1 MSRQLVS
8 SNTPGERLASF
19 SRAVRV
25 GDMVFVSG
33 TTASD
38 ESGATQHPGD
48 AAAQTIYV
56 LRKIESA
63 LAEVGATLA
72 DVVRTRVF
80 VRNIEDSEAVARAH
94 GNFFADIRPANTL
107 LRGEPI
113 DSEMLVEVEVDAVIS
128 PESASGRAGRLQTS
142 RSDRGR

>member
-8 SNTPGERLASF
+8 SNTPGERLANF
-19 SRAVRV
+19 SRAVRD

-33 TTASD
+33 TTATD
-38 ESGATQHPGD
+38 EAGTTQHPGD

-63 LAEVGATLA
+63 LTEAGATLT
-72 DVVRTRVF
+72 DVVRPRVF
-80 VRNIEDSEAVARAH
+80 VRNINDSDAVARAH
-94 GNFFADIRPANTL
+94 GAIFADIRPANTL

-113 DSEMLVEVEVDAVIS
+113 DSAMLVEIEVDAVIS
-128 PESASGRAGRLQTS
+128 PKP
-142 RSDRGR
+142 

>member
-8 SNTPGERLASF
+8 SNTPGERLANF

-48 AAAQTIYV
+48 ADAQTIYV

-63 LAEVGATLA
+63 LEEVGATLA

-80 VRNIEDSEAVARAH
+80 VRNIKDSEAVARAH

-107 LRGEPI
+107 LRGEPV

-128 PESASGRAGRLQTS
+128 PEQ
-142 RSDRGR
+142 